1 MLPHRVE
8 AGTLGSGCQPLLG
21 AEDADPEAG
30 SPPQGPTEEGSTS
43 RLAVLEGIT
52 LFGASLNTVS
62 AVRTQGDLPGLTA
75 GRAHLSQPLEAPC
88 PSLHAGAILHDRHN
102 GIQTLYTTEQSHHG
116 IPGAVSENHGTEEQ
130 VEPFAQATHQQGER
144 VIGLMLK
151 GCERHCEMKNS
162 AWDGVRSSRVG
173 GRAASEMLV
182 GRGWETA
189 EGVLLAVNPFAFF
202 HVCFCLGL
210 KSGYYRWKITKYK
223 LI

>member
-88 PSLHAGAILHDRHN
+88 PSLHAGAILHV
-102 GIQTLYTTEQSHHG
+102 QAEQALPSRRAG
-116 IPGAVSENHGTEEQ
+116 AGRGQGGVPGDEEILTR
-130 VEPFAQATHQQGER
+130 PP
-144 VIGLMLK
+144 
-151 GCERHCEMKNS
+151 
-162 AWDGVRSSRVG
+162 
-173 GRAASEMLV
+173 ASE
-182 GRGWETA
+182 G
-189 EGVLLAVNPFAFF
+189 
-202 HVCFCLGL
+202 
-210 KSGYYRWKITKYK
+210 
-223 LI
+223 